1 MPAWTTTSALR
12 WAAIALAMAMSP
24 VAAWAAPPDM
34 TKGKLV
40 FFAPLPPLPPGSD
53 LPFRDGAPDYDD
65 LFKPGA
71 KWDEAA
77 GHIDVFAVPSTWVRH
92 YATFGQLVAVIEGL
106 RARGIALGMEVGPLP
121 DFDACAKGEG
131 FSGIYEIDLMRKIR
145 DLGGSV
151 DVIVFDEP
159 FGFGH
164 LLDAPG
170 ACQWS
175 PRKVGRH
182 LAEFVKMTREVFPDA
197 VFGGNEPLWAR
208 PQASPEEV
216 TAWVDAYAEAT
227 GEPLGFLHLDMEW
240 SWPGWLDRAV
250 AVREALVGRGVRVG
264 YIYNGGETADQEGWI
279 AAAAQR
285 AFLLESHSAT
295 PPDDAVFQSW
305 FDQPD
310 RTLPDSDVTSFTG
323 LVNRYFRPH
332 STIALNGDGTG
343 VVRTDKDAPIAG
355 VPVHASMVPDAGAA
369 RTDRVTGTVPADART
384 AVGIFRVNG
393 EGAATRADVDLRI
406 DSVSYVEGGKNLAPN
421 PDFKRKSGWGGYGA
435 GSARIDR
442 GSGTLRLKARKGQVL
457 LVDSQPFRVTPG
469 VAFTYEVTASV
480 PAGQTQAVFA
490 GVVFM
495 NKSEVAR
502 EGLGLEPGSVDLPA
516 AVTAADGSFR
526 LDRSGARGPGH
537 VKVTVDAPAYWP
549 SFAEADIGR

>member
-1 MPAWTTTSALR
+1 MPAWMKVSIVR
-12 WAAIALAMAMSP
+12 QAAIALMAAMP
-24 VAAWAAPPDM
+24 AAIAAAQPPDM
-34 TKGKLV
+34 TKNKIV
-40 FFAPLPPLPPGSD
+40 FFAPLPPLPPDSD
-53 LPFRDGAPDYDD
+53 LPFRDGAPDFDD
-65 LFKPGA
+65 LFRPGA

-92 YATFGQLVAVIEGL
+92 YSSQSQLVALIEGL

-175 PRKVGRH
+175 ARKVARY
-182 LAEFVKMTREVFPDA
+182 LAEFVNMTREVFPDA

-216 TAWVDAYAEAT
+216 AAWVDAYAEAT

-250 AVREALVGRGVRVG
+250 AVRAALAGRGVRVG
-264 YIYNGGETADQEGWI
+264 YIYNGGEIADQEGWI
-279 AAAAQR
+279 AAAAER
-285 AFLLESHSAT
+285 AFLLESRST
-295 PPDDAVFQSW
+295 VPPDDAVFQSW

-310 RTLPDSDVTSFTG
+310 RTLPDNDPSTFTG

-332 STIALNGDGTG
+332 STIEIGGDAAG
-343 VVRTDKDAPIAG
+343 VVRSDKGAPIAG
-355 VPVHASMVPDAGAA
+355 VPVRASLLPDAGAT
-369 RTDRVTGTVPADART
+369 RTDRVSATVPANARK

-393 EGAATRADVDLRI
+393 EGAAAAADVDHSHRIGRLCRGRQEPRAEPRVQAKGSLGRIWRGLGAHRQERIGHAAAEGQKGSGASRRFRALQGDARRILCLR
-406 DSVSYVEGGKNLAPN
+406 GGRERAG
-421 PDFKRKSGWGGYGA
+421 RAIGSGL
-435 GSARIDR
+435 R
-442 GSGTLRLKARKGQVL
+442 GS
-457 LVDSQPFRVTPG
+457 RVPRQG
-469 VAFTYEVTASV
+469 R
-480 PAGQTQAVFA
+480 G
-490 GVVFM
+490 
-495 NKSEVAR
+495 R
-502 EGLGLEPGSVDLPA
+502 
-516 AVTAADGSFR
+516 
-526 LDRSGARGPGH
+526 ARGPQSRTRVDRSAGGGH
-537 VKVTVDAPAYWP
+537 GGGRIVRVRPVCRPR
-549 SFAEADIGR
+549 IGPPEGHG